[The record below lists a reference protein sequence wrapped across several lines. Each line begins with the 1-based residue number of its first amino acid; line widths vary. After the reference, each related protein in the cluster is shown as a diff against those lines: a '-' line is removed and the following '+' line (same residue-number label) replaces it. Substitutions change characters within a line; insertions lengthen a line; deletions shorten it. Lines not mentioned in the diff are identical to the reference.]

1 MMNTEVKGL
10 DKMNP
15 IERIKNLF
23 LNPKKLMDYVEKEA
37 TITFPML
44 IIIIMNFLIVGLKF
58 NDFKE
63 LVREQLQG
71 NGVEVTDKII
81 NVTALFTP
89 IITVLSLVISILILS
104 IVFFAFS
111 KVLKG
116 KISFKQCISVVTYS
130 SVVNV
135 IGVILLFVIS
145 LITGSF
151 KFSTNINIFDILN
164 VDMSTSFIYT
174 IFNYITISNILSLW
188 QHVLIAIGITKIS
201 GINKKYVYI
210 FTALVYLVSVY
221 MI

>member
-1 MMNTEVKGL
+1 M
-10 DKMNP
+10 
-15 IERIKNLF
+15 
-23 LNPKKLMDYVEKEA
+23 
-37 TITFPML
+37 
-44 IIIIMNFLIVGLKF
+44 
-58 NDFKE
+58 
-63 LVREQLQG
+63 
-71 NGVEVTDKII
+71 
-81 NVTALFTP
+81 
-89 IITVLSLVISILILS
+89 ILS

>member
-15 IERIKNLF
+15 IERVKNLF

-81 NVTALFTP
+81 NVTAFISDFFKARGKIK
-89 IITVLSLVISILILS
+89 IINSILI
-104 IVFFAFS
+104 
-111 KVLKG
+111 
-116 KISFKQCISVVTYS
+116 ISS
-130 SVVNV
+130 
-135 IGVILLFVIS
+135 
-145 LITGSF
+145 
-151 KFSTNINIFDILN
+151 INIL
-164 VDMSTSFIYT
+164 
-174 IFNYITISNILSLW
+174 
-188 QHVLIAIGITKIS
+188 
-201 GINKKYVYI
+201 
-210 FTALVYLVSVY
+210 
-221 MI
+221 